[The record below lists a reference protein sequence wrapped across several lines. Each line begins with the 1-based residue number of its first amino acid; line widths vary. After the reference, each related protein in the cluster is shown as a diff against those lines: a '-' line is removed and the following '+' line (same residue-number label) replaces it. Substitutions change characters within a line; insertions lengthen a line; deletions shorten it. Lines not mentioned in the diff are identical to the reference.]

1 MALVF
6 TLLGEGSV
14 VRSSSITFFACPR
27 AQVLD
32 MLDKVCILSTGR
44 PMYFGPTK
52 SMTEYFA
59 SVGHPCPA
67 FSNPSD
73 FVLSYNGSH
82 FCEPRSRNVR
92 VTRGHHQGKNSLAT
106 KRRLPFPLAARY
118 CTRR

>member
-73 FVLSYNGSH
+73 FVLSL
-82 FCEPRSRNVR
+82 VR